1 MAPAEPCLHAL
12 SMSSRNGSSR
22 SEHAHVTAQVAA
34 AERFAKAIVVAFAV
48 CDEARTP
55 LSEVQKIAIIEA
67 ALLEF
72 DGFQGQ
78 IDSLAGI
85 GDLLRS
91 LR

>member
-1 MAPAEPCLHAL
+1 
-12 SMSSRNGSSR
+12 MSSRNGSSR
-22 SEHAHVTAQVAA
+22 SEQRGSTAQVAA

-48 CDEARTP
+48 CEEARVP
-55 LSEVQKIAIIEA
+55 LSDVQKIAIIET

-78 IDSLAGI
+78 LDALEGI
-85 GDLLRS
+85 AELLRS